1 MGKHQILG
9 SKRLRGSNVKK
20 KKGKKKT
27 NLYLSFFKGT
37 FWISILVWS
46 VSSAS
51 TELFLQDHNPNLL
64 ILILVSCSNAWRKRR
79 KHGKKPCISKKKKTF
94 RYGRQYD
101 LQQLP
106 LMIKA
111 GVKIMEAMRV
121 VNMGMVKA
129 AQRFVAVVEGG
140 DYVWNMHRGDEV
152 CV

>member
-1 MGKHQILG
+1 ME
-9 SKRLRGSNVKK
+9 R
-20 KKGKKKT
+20 
-27 NLYLSFFKGT
+27 NLAY
-37 FWISILVWS
+37 
-46 VSSAS
+46 
-51 TELFLQDHNPNLL
+51 Q
-64 ILILVSCSNAWRKRR
+64 
-79 KHGKKPCISKKKKTF
+79 KKKTF